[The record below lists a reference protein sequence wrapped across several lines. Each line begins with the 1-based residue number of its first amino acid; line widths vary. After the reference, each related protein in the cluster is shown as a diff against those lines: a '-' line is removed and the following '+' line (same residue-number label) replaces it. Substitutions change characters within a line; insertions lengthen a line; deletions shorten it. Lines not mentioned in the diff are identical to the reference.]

1 MRRDGRRGTCSRYA
15 HSRACRPQRADHI
28 VQRAACRAQCMARTR
43 KRTLA
48 REVRGAR
55 AAARPIVAAEG
66 VLCTDAAGQE
76 LVCTKKPAGQVPC
89 RTQQIDV
96 GRESVQE
103 RRAHREART
112 TTRKRQKSPPSAGCG
127 RGAERSG
134 AVHPPGNKRP
144 RIPPTPIR
152 GGWQSGTPVQHA
164 AWYLQRGVPVCA
176 LFSCPCPLCSA
187 QILPQCELRPTQY
200 AAVGAARYM
209 EASLAS
215 VSLCGG
221 RQTKSA
227 GRCADRGGKKQCAR

>member
-66 VLCTDAAGQE
+66 VLCTDAAGQ
-76 LVCTKKPAGQVPC
+76 TRTYKKPAGQLPC
-89 RTQQIDV
+89 RTQQMWDGSPCRRGGHTGKHGRPHANGKKARHPPVV
-96 GRESVQE
+96 GEE
-103 RRAHREART
+103 R
-112 TTRKRQKSPPSAGCG
+112 
-127 RGAERSG
+127 RGAELCTPREIS
-134 AVHPPGNKRP
+134 ARAYPPRLSE
-144 RIPPTPIR
+144 
-152 GGWQSGTPVQHA
+152 GGGSPGLPCSMQPGISSVGC
-164 AWYLQRGVPVCA
+164 LCA

-227 GRCADRGGKKQCAR
+227 GRCTRKRADKGRR

>member
-15 HSRACRPQRADHI
+15 HSRACRTQRADHI
-28 VQRAACRAQCMARTR
+28 VQRAACRAQCMARTPSP
-43 KRTLA
+43 A

-66 VLCTDAAGQE
+66 VLCTDAAGQ
-76 LVCTKKPAGQVPC
+76 TRTYKKPAGQLPC
-89 RTQQIDV
+89 RTQQMWDGSPCRRGGHTGKH
-96 GRESVQE
+96 GRPHGHRTQTAKKPAI
-103 RRAHREART
+103 RRL
-112 TTRKRQKSPPSAGCG
+112 G

-176 LFSCPCPLCSA
+176 VFMSLPPLQRSD
-187 QILPQCELRPTQY
+187 I
-200 AAVGAARYM
+200 AAV
-209 EASLAS
+209 
-215 VSLCGG
+215 
-221 RQTKSA
+221 
-227 GRCADRGGKKQCAR
+227 